1 MFRNYIKIAWRNIV
15 KSRFYTA
22 ITVIGLATG
31 IAFTLIIAAY
41 VWGELQVNR
50 NLKNI
55 AQHYVIQSKWKNPGE
70 GFEIATLGP
79 LAKTLKEEYPNLVK
93 NYYRFDGIT
102 SSIYKKDKSFR
113 ESIEIGDSTLL
124 NMYGF
129 RLIDGDASTALTKP
143 FTIVI
148 TEHAAQ
154 KYFGKTNIVGQTLTV
169 ENFSGAKHDFQIT
182 GVLSKHAKNSVT
194 QLSED
199 YPSNF
204 FISNDNLD
212 FFNRDMSWQNPSIA
226 NYIEL
231 QQGVSARDLEQ
242 PIAQI
247 MKRHAPSKFRE
258 DLTPYLVPLKT
269 YYLDQNNGVVRKMIY
284 ALSAVALFILGMAVI
299 NFINMS
305 VSRSSARMRE
315 IGIRKVLGGIK
326 KQLVIQF
333 LTESVI
339 IVLLA
344 TVVGFIVYL
353 LTQGFF
359 SNLLGKNIPSLNDF
373 PVYYIVYPLLFIFL
387 VGTGAGLYPA
397 FVLASLKSVE
407 SLKGKSAS
415 IKDNVLLRKG
425 LVAFQFITATVAFVG
440 AIVISKQ
447 VSFFLSKKLGYNKD
461 YIISAQVPRD
471 WSQAGVDKMIAI
483 RNQFKMLPGIKDVS
497 LSYEVPDGNNV
508 GQAYIYRQGADTAK
522 ALPMQ
527 FLSSDEQ
534 FIKLY
539 QISLT
544 DGTGFQGNRLD
555 SGNIIM
561 NKTAIE
567 SLGFH
572 DTEDAIGQQV
582 RFLGDPTIFKITGVT
597 SDFHFGSM
605 QQKVQPVIIANVQFS
620 QIYRYLSFKLTPGNL
635 SSDIDIL
642 QKKWAALLGNAPFEY
657 KFMDDTLA
665 NLYKSEIQLKKAAY
679 VAAILA
685 LIIVLL
691 GVIGLISLSIRHR
704 TKEIGIRKVL
714 GSSVTGILLLFIRD
728 FLVIVLI
735 GGLIACPVAYLIMS
749 NWLRDYAY
757 RITLTS
763 TPFIISVACLAF
775 VTIALISLQTIK
787 TALTNPVKSLRTE

>member
-113 ESIEIGDSTLL
+113 ESIQIGDSTLL

-129 RLIDGDASTALTKP
+129 RLIDGDASTALTQP

-182 GVLSKHAKNSVT
+182 GVLSKYAKNSVT

-204 FISNDNLD
+204 FIPNDNLD

-415 IKDNVLLRKG
+415 VKDNVVLRKG

-440 AIVISKQ
+440 AIVISQQ

-471 WSQAGVDKMIAI
+471 WSQAGVNKMIAI

-508 GQAYIYRQGADTAK
+508 GQAYIYRQGSDTAK

-572 DTEDAIGQQV
+572 DTGDAIGQQV

-679 VAAILA
+679 VATILA

-757 RITLTS
+757 RIPLTS

-787 TALTNPVKSLRTE
+787 TALTNPVKSLRNE

>member
-50 NLKNI
+50 NLKNV
-55 AQHYVIQSKWKNPGE
+55 AQQYIIQSKWKNPGE
-70 GFEIATLGP
+70 GFEMATLGP
-79 LAKTLKEEYPNLVK
+79 LAKTLKEDYPTLVK

-113 ESIEIGDSTLL
+113 ESIQIGDSTLL

-129 RLIDGDASTALTKP
+129 GLIDGDASTALTQP

-154 KYFGKTNIVGQTLTV
+154 KYFGKTNIVGQTLTL

-182 GVLSKHAKNSVT
+182 GVLNRYAKNSVT

-199 YPSNF
+199 YPSDF
-204 FISNDNLD
+204 FISNDNLE

-231 QQGVSARDLEQ
+231 QHGVSAKDLEQ

-247 MKRHAPSKFRE
+247 MKRDAPSKFQE

-305 VSRSSARMRE
+305 VSRSSARMKE

-344 TVVGFIVYL
+344 TVAAFAVYL

-373 PVYYIVYPLLFIFL
+373 PVYYMVYPMLFIFL
-387 VGTGAGLYPA
+387 AGMGAGLYPA

-407 SLKGKSAS
+407 SLKGKSDS
-415 IKDNVLLRKG
+415 VKNNVLLRKG

-447 VSFFLSKKLGYNKD
+447 VNFFLSKKLGYNKD

-471 WSQAGVDKMIAI
+471 WSQPGVDKMIAI

-508 GQAYIYRQGADTAK
+508 GQAYIYRQGTDTAK

-534 FIKLY
+534 FINLY

-555 SGNIIM
+555 SGKIIM
-561 NKTAIE
+561 NETAIK
-567 SLGFH
+567 SLGFNASK
-572 DTEDAIGQQV
+572 DALGQQI
-582 RFLGDPTIFKITGVT
+582 RFLGDPTIFEITGIT

-605 QQKVQPVIIANVQFS
+605 QQKVQPVIMANVQFA

-635 SSDIDIL
+635 SSDIDAL
-642 QKKWAALLGNAPFEY
+642 QKKWATLLGNAPFEY

-665 NLYKSEIQLKKAAY
+665 NLYKSEIQLKRAAY
-679 VAAILA
+679 VATILA

-691 GVIGLISLSIRHR
+691 GVIGLISLSIRRR

-728 FLVIVLI
+728 FLMIVLI
-735 GGLIACPVAYLIMS
+735 GGLIACPVAYLLMS
-749 NWLRDYAY
+749 NWLKDYAY
-757 RITLTS
+757 RIPLTS
-763 TPFIISVACLAF
+763 TPFIIAVASMAF

>member
-1 MFRNYIKIAWRNIV
+1 MFKNYIKIAWRNIA

-50 NLKNI
+50 NLKNV
-55 AQHYVIQSKWKNPGE
+55 AQQYVIQSKWKNPGE

-79 LAKTLKEEYPNLVK
+79 LAKTLKEDYPNLVK

-113 ESIEIGDSTLL
+113 ESIQIGDSTLL

-129 RLIDGDASTALTKP
+129 GLIDGDASTALTQP

-154 KYFGKTNIVGQTLTV
+154 KYFGKTNIVGQTLTL

-182 GVLSKHAKNSVT
+182 GVLNKYAKNSVT

-199 YPSNF
+199 YPSDF
-204 FISNDNLD
+204 FISNDNLE

-231 QQGVSARDLEQ
+231 QHGVSAKDLEQ

-247 MKRHAPSKFRE
+247 MKRDAPSKFQE

-305 VSRSSARMRE
+305 VSRSSARMKE

-344 TVVGFIVYL
+344 TVAAFAVYL

-373 PVYYIVYPLLFIFL
+373 PVYYMVYPMLFIFL
-387 VGTGAGLYPA
+387 VGMGAGLYPA
-397 FVLASLKSVE
+397 FILASLKSVE
-407 SLKGKSAS
+407 SLKGKSDS
-415 IKDNVLLRKG
+415 VKNNVLLRKG

-447 VSFFLSKKLGYNKD
+447 VNFFLSKKLGYNKD

-471 WSQAGVDKMIAI
+471 WSQPGVDKMIAI

-508 GQAYIYRQGADTAK
+508 GQAYIYRQGTDTAK

-555 SGNIIM
+555 SGKIIM
-561 NKTAIE
+561 NETAIK
-567 SLGFH
+567 SLGFNASK
-572 DTEDAIGQQV
+572 DALGQQI
-582 RFLGDPTIFKITGVT
+582 RFLGDPTIFEITGIT

-605 QQKVQPVIIANVQFS
+605 QQKVQPVIIANVQFA

-635 SSDIDIL
+635 SSDIDAL
-642 QKKWAALLGNAPFEY
+642 QKKWATLLGNAPFEY

-665 NLYKSEIQLKKAAY
+665 NLYKSEIQLKRAAY
-679 VAAILA
+679 VATILA

-728 FLVIVLI
+728 FLVIVLM
-735 GGLIACPVAYLIMS
+735 GGLIACPVAYLLMS
-749 NWLRDYAY
+749 NWLKDYAY
-757 RITLTS
+757 RIPLTS
-763 TPFIISVACLAF
+763 TPFIIAVASMAF